1 MTLKPKSHIKSPNH
15 TRTLKPLS
23 LSLSLSLSHKTLFIL
38 VLSLKNLFKTPTNS
52 SLLLL
57 SLQNH
62 HIQTTPAFSFNTDR
76 ELKKQKSKSKDVTTK
91 ARRQGA
97 ALCSPVFRNTAAET
111 EREAKADAGSG
122 GPRAAAGA
130 VPPPNRVVR
139 LHGGRG
145 SLDPLRQH
153 QARPDSRLL
162 LQPHP
167 QDLLREPQAVPSNEG
182 PVVLVLGSVLFQ
194 VHVPRVPV
202 PLRMQAVQELVY
214 RGVDGGG
221 LLSVR
226 RWTCH

>member
-1 MTLKPKSHIKSPNH
+1 MTLKPKSHKKPKPYPNPK
-15 TRTLKPLS
+15 TPLS
-23 LSLSLSLSHKTLFIL
+23 LSLSLKTLFIL

-57 SLQNH
+57 TLQNH

-76 ELKKQKSKSKDVTTK
+76 ERKKQKSKSKDVTTK

-111 EREAKADAGSG
+111 EREAEADAGSG
-122 GPRAAAGA
+122 GPGAAAGA